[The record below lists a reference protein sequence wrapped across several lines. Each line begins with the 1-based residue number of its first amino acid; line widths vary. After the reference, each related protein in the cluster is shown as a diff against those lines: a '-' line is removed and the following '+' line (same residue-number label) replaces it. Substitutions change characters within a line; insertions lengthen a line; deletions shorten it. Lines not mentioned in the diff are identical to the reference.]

1 MEIRVLDH
9 NCLKMS
15 LVSSAIGLAA
25 GKAILF
31 LTPKYIKQLKSNMS

>member
-15 LVSSAIGLAA
+15 LVSSAVGLAV
-25 GKAILF
+25 GKALF
-31 LTPKYIKQLKSNMS
+31 F